1 MKRIGVVL
9 SVLLGIGLLG
19 LAQSEPP
26 QREREQFGQVTMKC
40 PMMDM
45 MSKRQQGQMMG
56 NMKHMMQGMNQRMTN
71 MFALSGDEI
80 AALLD
85 GKKTV
90 LGLSDSQ
97 VKEVADLI
105 ASSQQQKASKKMQ
118 DMMARMQA
126 GEMSCPCCTQ
136 SAAE

>member
-1 MKRIGVVL
+1 MKSIGVVL

-26 QREREQFGQVTMKC
+26 QRAREQFGQATMKC

-56 NMKHMMQGMNQRMTN
+56 NMKDMMQGMSQRMTS
-71 MFALSGDEI
+71 MFALTGEDI

-97 VKEVADLI
+97 VKEIAGLV

-118 DMMARMQA
+118 DMMTRMQA

-136 SAAE
+136 STAE

>member
-26 QREREQFGQVTMKC
+26 QREREQFGQATMKC

-45 MSKRQQGQMMG
+45 MSKRQEGQMMG
-56 NMKHMMQGMNQRMTN
+56 NRTDMMQGMSQRMTN
-71 MFALSGDEI
+71 MFALSGDDI
-80 AALLD
+80 TALLD
-85 GKKTV
+85 EKKTV

-97 VKEVADLI
+97 VKEVAALV
-105 ASSQQQKASKKMQ
+105 ASSQQQKASKKMR

-136 SAAE
+136 STAE